1 MPEKKSS
8 KYAIRASFFYLIS
21 YISQIPIRFYYALQR
36 RSILDRC
43 FAAGFSVR
51 FRMPIFIYQPEL
63 VSFGNRVDV
72 GENVVI
78 RGGGGVRIGDNV
90 LIASGAAIISQGH
103 PIVPPRWNLVISNEV
118 QIGDE
123 VWIGAN
129 ATILPGVTVGDG
141 SIIAAGAVVTRN
153 VPSSCIVAGVPAR
166 VIRKIDRND
175 LMSASGN

>member
-1 MPEKKSS
+1 MPEKKSP
-8 KYAIRASFFYLIS
+8 KHTIRAWFFYLAS
-21 YISQIPIRFYYALQR
+21 YISRIPVRFYYALQR
-36 RSILDRC
+36 RAILDRC

-78 RGGGGVRIGDNV
+78 RGGGGVKVGNNV

-103 PIVPPRWNLVISNEV
+103 PIVPPRWNSVISNEV
-118 QIGDE
+118 RIGNE

-129 ATILPGVTVGDG
+129 AIILPGVTVGDG
-141 SIIAAGAVVTRN
+141 SIIAAGAVVAQN

-166 VIRKIDRND
+166 VIRNIDRNS
-175 LMSASGN
+175 LMSASEN